1 MDDGQFISRSDLID
15 APTCALARGAPVAG
29 LGENSSGIYEEQM
42 YKLENV
48 HAYILSR

>member
-29 LGENSSGIYEEQM
+29 LGENNLGIYEEQM

-48 HAYILSR
+48 HTYVFSR